1 MDTRGR
7 RPDFDLD
14 YVVVRTTDG
23 VRHARVRGTP
33 VLLCGRAVPAGSL
46 VEEASGSFDCAECH
60 REAELRGDRSLGIVD
75 A

>member
-1 MDTRGR
+1 MHARGR

-14 YVVVRTTDG
+14 YVVVRTPDR

-33 VLLCGRAVPAGSL
+33 VLLCGRAVPHGSL
-46 VEEASGSFDCAECH
+46 VEDTVSEFDCAECH
-60 REAELRGDRSLGIVD
+60 REAELRGDRSVGIVD